1 LTTGPVRA
9 HPDGAVVAVRAVP
22 GASRSA
28 IVGLH
33 GEELK
38 VRVCSPP
45 MDGRANEE
53 VCEVVADALGLR
65 PREVQLLQ
73 GHSARSKVLLVSL
86 SVGEVERRLEGWI
99 GRSEAPER

>member
-1 LTTGPVRA
+1 LSAGPVRA

-45 MDGRANEE
+45 VDGRANDE
-53 VCEVVADALGLR
+53 VCSVLAEALGLR
-65 PREVQLLQ
+65 NREVQLVQ
-73 GHSARSKVLLVSL
+73 GHSARSKVLLVAL
-86 SVGEVERRLEGWI
+86 GAEEAERRLQGWI

>member
-1 LTTGPVRA
+1 
-9 HPDGAVVAVRAVP
+9 VVAVRVVP

-45 MDGRANEE
+45 VDGRANDE
-53 VCEVVADALGLR
+53 VCAVLAEALGLR
-65 PREVQLLQ
+65 NREVQLVQ
-73 GHSARSKVLLVSL
+73 GHSARSKVLLVPL
-86 SVGEVERRLEGWI
+86 EVEEAERRLQGWI
-99 GRSEAPER
+99 GRSAAPER

>member
-1 LTTGPVRA
+1 V
-9 HPDGAVVAVRAVP
+9 
-22 GASRSA
+22 
-28 IVGLH
+28 VGLH

-45 MDGRANEE
+45 VDGRANEE
-53 VCEVVADALGLR
+53 VCEVLAASLGLR

-73 GHSARSKVLLVSL
+73 GHSARSKVLLVPL
-86 SVGEVERRLEGWI
+86 PVAEAEHRLQGWI